1 MKVTA
6 SSIQLDAS
14 HTESRR
20 LDVTERLDMWIGD
33 RRTPG
38 SAPQGDA
45 VTLSDAARAAQQAD
59 PLDGTD
65 DSVRNDPRLS
75 LLIMLIEKITG
86 RPVRWLQASDL
97 QASPAAAT
105 AAAPA
110 VPEAPQ
116 RAGYGIEY
124 DYHAEYSESE
134 STVFSAEGT
143 VRTADG
149 RDIRFTL
156 ETSMS
161 RRFSTRESTSL
172 RAGDAVLKDPLM
184 LDFTGPAAS
193 LSDLRFAFDLD
204 ADGTKEQVPLP
215 GGRGM
220 LAFDRNGN
228 GRIDDGRELF
238 GPTTGQGFEELAALD
253 ADGNGWLD
261 EADPAFAHL
270 RLWRPDASGVGT
282 LQTLKD
288 ANAGAFWLGRVDTPF
303 SLRGADNEVLGQV
316 RASSVYMRDD
326 GSAGT
331 LSQVD
336 LSV

>member
-6 SSIQLDAS
+6 SNIQLDAS

-33 RRTPG
+33 RRAPG
-38 SAPQGDA
+38 GSPQSDA
-45 VTLSDAARAAQQAD
+45 VTLSDEARAAQQAD
-59 PLDGTD
+59 PIAGTD
-65 DSVRNDPRLS
+65 DGVRNDPRLS

-97 QASPAAAT
+97 QAPPAAMPVAT
-105 AAAPA
+105 D
-110 VPEAPQ
+110 APQ
-116 RAGYGIEY
+116 RAGYGMEY
-124 DYHAEYSESE
+124 DYRAEYSESE
-134 STVFSAEGT
+134 STTFTAEGT

-156 ETSMS
+156 ETSLS
-161 RRFSTRESTSL
+161 RSFSTRESASF

-184 LDFTGPAAS
+184 LDFAGPTAH

-220 LAFDRNGN
+220 LAFDRNDN

-238 GPTTGQGFEELAALD
+238 GPTTGRGFDELAALD

-282 LQTLKD
+282 LQTMKD
-288 ANAGAFWLGRVDTPF
+288 ASAGAFWLGRVDTPF
-303 SLRGADNEVLGQV
+303 SLRGADNEVLGQM
-316 RASSVYMRDD
+316 RASSVYVRED

>member
-6 SSIQLDAS
+6 SSIQLDSS
-14 HTESRR
+14 HTETRR
-20 LDVTERLDMWIGD
+20 LEVTERLDMWVGD
-33 RRTPG
+33 RRPAG
-38 SAPQGDA
+38 NSPKGDA
-45 VTLSDAARAAQQAD
+45 VTLSDEARAAQQAD

-65 DSVRNDPRLS
+65 DNVRNDPRLS

-97 QASPAAAT
+97 QAPPATTTGTT
-105 AAAPA
+105 AA
-110 VPEAPQ
+110 PEAPQ

-134 STVFSAEGT
+134 STTFAAEGV

-156 ETSMS
+156 ETSLS
-161 RRFSTRESTSL
+161 RSFSARENISL

-184 LDFTGPAAS
+184 LDFAGPASS

-220 LAFDRNGN
+220 LAFDRDGN

-282 LQTLKD
+282 LQTMKD

-303 SLRGADNEVLGQV
+303 SLRGADNEVLGQM
-316 RASSVYMRDD
+316 RASSVYLRED
-326 GSAGT
+326 GTAGT
-331 LSQVD
+331 VSQVD

>member
-6 SSIQLDAS
+6 SNIQLDTS

-33 RRTPG
+33 RRPAG
-38 SAPQGDA
+38 SSPQGDA
-45 VTLSDAARAAQQAD
+45 VTLSDEARAAQQAD

-65 DSVRNDPRLS
+65 DNVRNDPRLS

-97 QASPAAAT
+97 QAPPATMTGTT
-105 AAAPA
+105 AA
-110 VPEAPQ
+110 PEAPQ
-116 RAGYGIEY
+116 RAGYRVEY

-134 STVFSAEGT
+134 STTFAAEGV

-156 ETSMS
+156 ETSLS
-161 RRFSTRESTSL
+161 RSFSARENISL

-184 LDFTGPAAS
+184 LDFAGPAAS

-204 ADGTKEQVPLP
+204 ADGTKEQVPLS

-282 LQTLKD
+282 LQTMKD

-303 SLRGADNEVLGQV
+303 SLRGADNEVLGQM
-316 RASSVYMRDD
+316 RASSVYLRED
-326 GSAGT
+326 GTAGT
-331 LSQVD
+331 VSQVD